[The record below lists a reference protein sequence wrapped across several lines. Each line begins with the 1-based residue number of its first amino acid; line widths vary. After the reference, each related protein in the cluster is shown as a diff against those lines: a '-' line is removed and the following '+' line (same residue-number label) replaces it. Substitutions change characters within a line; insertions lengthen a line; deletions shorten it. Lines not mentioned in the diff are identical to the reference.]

1 MSRCATDASV
11 AVIRTTQRSVGLMDK
26 ASAPGAGDS
35 RFESW
40 ADQLAVQLPAPGQ
53 HLGTRCST
61 HNARPRVK
69 RAAHEG
75 ALHRPNLPWPCFP
88 ARRGGLPSMSR
99 CATDASVAVI
109 RTTQRS
115 VGLMDKASAPG
126 AGDSRFESWADQLA
140 AWLPGP
146 GQHLGNRCSTH
157 SARPS
162 VKRAAHEAHRTD
174 PIFPRLASVLEAV
187 TCPPCL
193 AAPPMLASQ

>member
-1 MSRCATDASV
+1 MSPGRISWQFSCLRLHN
-11 AVIRTTQRSVGLMDK
+11 I
-26 ASAPGAGDS
+26 SA
-35 RFESW
+35 
-40 ADQLAVQLPAPGQ
+40 LAVQLPAPGQ

-75 ALHRPNLPWPCFP
+75 TLHRPHSPWPCSR
-88 ARRGGLPSMSR
+88 ARGGGLPSMSR

-140 AWLPGP
+140 AQLPGP
-146 GQHLGNRCSTH
+146 GLHLGTRCSTQN
-157 SARPS
+157 AGPS
-162 VKRAAHEAHRTD
+162 VKHLAHEAHRTD
-174 PIFPRLASVLEAV
+174 PIYPRLASLLKAV
-187 TCPPCL
+187 ACPPCR

>member
-1 MSRCATDASV
+1 MRAHCADPHSPWPCARARGGGLTSMSRCATDVSV
-11 AVIRTTQRSVGLMDK
+11 AVIRNTQRSVGLMDK

-61 HNARPRVK
+61 HNARPRVE

-75 ALHRPNLPWPCFP
+75 TVHRFHLPWPCSR
-88 ARRGGLPSMSR
+88 ARGGGLPSMSR

-115 VGLMDKASAPG
+115 VGLMDKASASG
-126 AGDSRFESWADQLA
+126 AEDCGFES
-140 AWLPGP
+140 
-146 GQHLGNRCSTH
+146 
-157 SARPS
+157 
-162 VKRAAHEAHRTD
+162 HRGRFCFRGGVSR
-174 PIFPRLASVLEAV
+174 IEVIGGYLFR
-187 TCPPCL
+187 
-193 AAPPMLASQ
+193 